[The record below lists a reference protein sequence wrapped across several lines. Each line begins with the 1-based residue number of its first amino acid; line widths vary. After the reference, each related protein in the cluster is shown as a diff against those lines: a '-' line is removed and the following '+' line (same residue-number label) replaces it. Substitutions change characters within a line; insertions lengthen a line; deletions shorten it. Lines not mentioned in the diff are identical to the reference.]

1 MITLKGIL
9 EINKDKEYIVNGH
22 NISKIFNTI
31 YMADVDVPRL
41 SIMIMKQDNRILL
54 ESDKIYLDK
63 NVAGEYKFH
72 IRESNLDHILLMNC
86 DTEMEIS
93 IKTEDV
99 LDEQLWKL

>member
-1 MITLKGIL
+1 MITIKGIL

-22 NISKIFNTI
+22 NISKIFNAI

-41 SIMIMKQDNRILL
+41 LIMIMKQDNRILL
-54 ESDKIYLDK
+54 ESGEIYLDK
-63 NVAGEYKFH
+63 NVAGQYKFH
-72 IRESNLDHILLMNC
+72 LRETNLDEILLRNS